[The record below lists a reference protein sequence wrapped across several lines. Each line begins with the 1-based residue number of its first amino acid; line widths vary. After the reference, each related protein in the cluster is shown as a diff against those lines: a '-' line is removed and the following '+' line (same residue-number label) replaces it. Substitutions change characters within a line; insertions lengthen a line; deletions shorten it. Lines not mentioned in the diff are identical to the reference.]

1 MFTKWVWEN
10 TSSIN
15 TKEVSS
21 AWWIKHYHKGSFDSL
36 HPKST
41 NKPNQDFKKLVE
53 KMTKIEGLLAH
64 QNMMVMAKTQGEKW
78 KT

>member
-1 MFTKWVWEN
+1 
-10 TSSIN
+10 
-15 TKEVSS
+15 
-21 AWWIKHYHKGSFDSL
+21 L

-64 QNMMVMAKTQGEKW
+64 QNMMVMAKTQGEK
-78 KT
+78 